1 MSILVRTLGTVSYA
15 PCFAQMQAF
24 TDARNADTPDEL
36 WIVEHPPVYTLG
48 LAGDP
53 KHLLHATEIPV
64 IKTDRGGQ
72 ITYHGPG
79 QIVVYLLLDLRRRR
93 LFVREL
99 VRQMEQALIDTLYTY
114 DLHAERKAGAPGVYV
129 PVEGTLAK
137 IAALGIKVRNQCTYH
152 GLALNVAMDLTP
164 FEHINPCGYAGLR
177 TIDLRSLRPDCNMP
191 QVTERLLHALQ
202 TALCTDSHTASH
214 ASLTSTNR

>member
-1 MSILVRTLGTVSYA
+1 MTEIIQVRQLGMVPYE

-24 TDARNADTPDEL
+24 TNARTAATPDEL
-36 WIVEHPPVYTLG
+36 WVVEHPSVYTLG

-53 KHLLHATEIPV
+53 KHLLHATDIPV
-64 IKTDRGGQ
+64 IRVDRGGQ

-99 VRQMEQALIDTLYTY
+99 VKQMEQALIDTLHTY
-114 DLHAERKAGAPGVYV
+114 GLHAQRKTGAPGVYV
-129 PVEGTLAK
+129 EVNGELAK

-164 FEHINPCGYAGLR
+164 FDHINPCGYAGLR
-177 TIDLRSLRPDCNMP
+177 TLDLRSLQLDSTTLPE
-191 QVTERLLHALQ
+191 VTERLLHALQ
-202 TALCTDSHTASH
+202 TQLA
-214 ASLTSTNR
+214 STNR

>member
-1 MSILVRTLGTVSYA
+1 MILVRHLGVAPYA

-24 TDARNADTPDEL
+24 TDARSADTPDQL

-53 KHLLHATEIPV
+53 KHLLKPSDIPV
-64 IKTDRGGQ
+64 VKTDRGGQ

-79 QIVVYLLLDLRRRR
+79 QLVIYLLLDLRRRR

-99 VRQMEQALIDTLYTY
+99 VNKIEQAIIDTLHTY
-114 DLHAERKAGAPGVYV
+114 GPQAQRKPGAPGVYV
-129 PVEGTLAK
+129 EVQGELAK

-152 GLALNVAMDLTP
+152 GLALNVDMDLTP
-164 FEHINPCGYAGLR
+164 FDHINPCGYEGLR
-177 TIDLRSLRPDCNMP
+177 TIDLKALGVKTN
-191 QVTERLLHALQ
+191 VAEAGERLVQRLQ
-202 TALCTDSHTASH
+202 EQLV
-214 ASLTSTNR
+214 